1 MSTSIQ
7 VDIDGLASVQAAL
20 QRMVD
25 QSQDLS
31 PLMMSVSQTL
41 AAETE
46 SNFAAQGR
54 PSWVPL
60 LESTRASRAAKGTG
74 TGKMLQVTG
83 RLASSITSAYTN
95 NTAQVGTNVV
105 YAAIHQ
111 FGGQTAPHTIVAKYA
126 KALAWPAAGGKGF
139 AKSVNHPGS
148 KIPARP
154 FLPFTMSGG
163 SADLQPSAQAA
174 VIATA
179 NRFIQ
184 RMGGRAT

>member
-7 VDIDGLASVQAAL
+7 VEIDGLASVQAAL

-31 PLMMSVSQTL
+31 TLMMSVAQTL

-83 RLASSITSAYTN
+83 RLASSITTAHTN
-95 NTAQVGTNVV
+95 NTAQVGTNVI

-111 FGGQTAPHTIVAKYA
+111 FGGQTAPHTIAAKYA
-126 KALAWPAAGGKGF
+126 KALAWPGGGF
-139 AKSVNHPGS
+139 AKKVNHPGS

-154 FLPFTMSGG
+154 FLPFTSEGG
-163 SADLQPSAQAA
+163 VAELQPSAQAA

-184 RMGGRAT
+184 RMGG

>member
-7 VDIDGLASVQAAL
+7 VEIDGLASVREAL

-25 QSQDLS
+25 QSRDLT
-31 PLMMSVSQTL
+31 PLMENVAKTL
-41 AAETE
+41 ASET
-46 SNFAAQGR
+46 SANFAAQGR

-60 LESTRASRAAKGTG
+60 LESTKAARAAKGKG
-74 TGKMLQVTG
+74 DGKMLQVTG
-83 RLASSITSAYTN
+83 RLASSITTAHTN
-95 NTAQVGTNVV
+95 NTAQVGTNVI

-111 FGGQTAPHTIVAKYA
+111 FGGQTAPHTIAAKYK
-126 KALAWPAAGGKGF
+126 KALAWPGGGF

-163 SADLQPSAQAA
+163 SAELQPSAQAA

-184 RMGGRAT
+184 RMGGGAT

>member
-20 QRMVD
+20 QRIVD
-25 QSQDLS
+25 QSQDLT
-31 PLMMSVSQTL
+31 PLMMSVAQTL

-83 RLASSITSAYTN
+83 RLASSITTAHTN
-95 NTAQVGTNVV
+95 NTAQVGTNVI

-111 FGGQTAPHTIVAKYA
+111 FGGQTAPHTIAAKYA
-126 KALAWPAAGGKGF
+126 KALAWPGGGF
-139 AKSVNHPGS
+139 AKKVNHPGS

-163 SADLQPSAQAA
+163 SAELQPSAQAA

-184 RMGGRAT
+184 RMGGGAT

>member
-7 VDIDGLASVQAAL
+7 VEIDGLASVQAAL
-20 QRMVD
+20 QRLVD
-25 QSQDLS
+25 QSRDLT
-31 PLMMSVSQTL
+31 PLMANVAKTL
-41 AAETE
+41 ASET
-46 SNFAAQGR
+46 SANFAAEGR
-54 PSWVPL
+54 PSWVPI
-60 LESTRASRAAKGTG
+60 LESTRAARAKKGKG
-74 TGKMLQVTG
+74 DGKMLQVTG
-83 RLASSITSAYTN
+83 RLASSITSAHTN
-95 NTAQVGTNVV
+95 NTAQAGTNVV

-126 KALAWPAAGGKGF
+126 KALAWPGGF

-154 FLPFTMSGG
+154 FLPFTSEGG
-163 SADLQPSAQAA
+163 VPELQPSAQAA

-184 RMGGRAT
+184 RMGGAT

>member
-7 VDIDGLASVQAAL
+7 VEIDGLASVQAAL

-25 QSQDLS
+25 QSQDLT
-31 PLMMSVSQTL
+31 PLMQSVAGTL
-41 AAETE
+41 LAETE

-83 RLASSITSAYTN
+83 RLASSITTAHSN
-95 NTAQVGTNVV
+95 LTAQVGTNVI

-111 FGGQTAPHTIVAKYA
+111 FGGQTAPHTIAAKYA
-126 KALAWPAAGGKGF
+126 KALAWPGGGF

-154 FLPFTMSGG
+154 FLPFTSEGG
-163 SADLQPSAQAA
+163 VPELQPSAQAA

-184 RMGGRAT
+184 RMGGAT

>member
-7 VDIDGLASVQAAL
+7 VEIDGLASVQAAL

-31 PLMMSVSQTL
+31 PLMASVAQTL

-46 SNFAAQGR
+46 SNFKAQGR

-60 LESTRASRAAKGTG
+60 LESTKASRTAKGTWPG
-74 TGKMLQVTG
+74 TMLQVTG
-83 RLASSITSAYTN
+83 RLAASITTAHSSD
-95 NTAQVGTNVV
+95 TAQVGTNVI

-111 FGGQTAPHTIVAKYA
+111 FGGQTAPHTIAAKYA
-126 KALAWPAAGGKGF
+126 KALAWPGGF
-139 AKSVNHPGS
+139 AKKVNHPGS

-154 FLPFTMSGG
+154 FLPFTSEGG
-163 SADLQPSAQAA
+163 VAELQSSAQAA

-184 RMGGRAT
+184 RMGGATGG